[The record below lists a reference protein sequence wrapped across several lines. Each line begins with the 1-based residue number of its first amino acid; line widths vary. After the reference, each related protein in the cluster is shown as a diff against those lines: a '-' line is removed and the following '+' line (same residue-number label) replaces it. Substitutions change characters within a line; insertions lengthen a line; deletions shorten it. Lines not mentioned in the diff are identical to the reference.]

1 MWSPDWTALRRFAR
15 LAPVAALA
23 ALLAGCFQPMYG
35 DRTLGDGTSL
45 RAALASVDVAQIE
58 APPATPLARLAVELR
73 NELTFGLD
81 GGGGRL
87 PPTHRLHISL
97 TTSGTSI
104 IVDPTTARA
113 EYEIVAVNA
122 VYKLVE
128 IGTLKQ
134 VADGA
139 ATARVT
145 YNIPGQQQRF
155 AMIRGQRDA
164 QSRAVKVVAEQI
176 RARLASFYAAGT

>member
-1 MWSPDWTALRRFAR
+1 MWLPDRLPSAIAR
-15 LAPVAALA
+15 LAPVFAVA
-23 ALLAGCFQPMYG
+23 ALLGGCFQPMYG
-35 DRTLGDGTSL
+35 DRSLTGGTDL

-58 APPATPLARLAVELR
+58 APPATAVSRLAVELR

-87 PPTHRLHISL
+87 PPTHRLLISL
-97 TTSGTSI
+97 SSTGTSI
-104 IVDPTTARA
+104 IVDPSTARP
-113 EYEIVAVNA
+113 EYEVVALTA
-122 VYKLVE
+122 TYKLIE
-128 IGTLKQ
+128 IGTQKP
-134 VADGA
+134 VADGS
-139 ATARVT
+139 ATARVS

-155 AMIRGQRDA
+155 AVLRGQRDA